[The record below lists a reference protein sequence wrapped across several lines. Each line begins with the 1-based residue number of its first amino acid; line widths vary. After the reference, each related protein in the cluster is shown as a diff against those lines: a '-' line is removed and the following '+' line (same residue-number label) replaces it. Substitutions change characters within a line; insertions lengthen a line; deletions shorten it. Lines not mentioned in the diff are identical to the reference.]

1 MRLHLQELTA
11 GAPPGRSV
19 TEPKPGVPPKAPKAI
34 PAVSRHRLWLAL
46 LAGFSGLLLLMAAAG
61 TQALAVLGH
70 MNDADAQLLQ
80 RFKERSRLLSQI
92 RSQIYLS
99 GTLVRDSILAP
110 APASVEAQMERLK
123 VSERDTAQAIRDYER
138 GADREERVPFQ
149 QLASEVQEYWK
160 VLDSTLA
167 SAHYKSVKEKYA
179 FFYDQLVPR
188 RTAMLQIADRVGALD
203 EAALGRGQEQFSRQ
217 FDRFRLA
224 SITTLAI
231 ALLGGLL
238 VTALTTMYVV
248 RLARESELRLEEA
261 SSARASLQ
269 ELSAR
274 LVRAQE
280 DERRAL
286 SRELHDEV
294 SQAFSAIL
302 METDNLLDLEQ
313 PPDVRARLMSVRGL
327 ATRGVDVTRNMSLL
341 LRPSMLDDFGLIP
354 ALRSLARDAA
364 RRTGL
369 RVQVDAPETADDL
382 PDEHKTCIFRI
393 VQEALRNVA
402 RHAQARSVQ
411 ITVRGD
417 TDHVSVSVQDDGAG
431 FDTRWVR
438 GLGLLG
444 MEERVRHVGGRFAI
458 DSQPGRGTA
467 LRADLP
473 IAQVLSGENRNGHD
487 PDSARG

>member
-1 MRLHLQELTA
+1 MTA
-11 GAPPGRSV
+11 SGPLLPAL
-19 TEPKPGVPPKAPKAI
+19 TEPSGGISPDTANGAAAP
-34 PAVSRHRLWLAL
+34 SRNRLWLVL
-46 LAGFSGLLLLMAAAG
+46 LGGFSLLLLLMAAAG
-61 TQALAVLGH
+61 AQALAVLGH
-70 MNDADAQLLQ
+70 MNSADALLLQ
-80 RFKERSRLLSQI
+80 RFQERSRLLSQI
-92 RSQIYLS
+92 RAQIYLS

-110 APASVEAQMERLK
+110 APVSVKAQMDRLAA
-123 VSERDTAQAIRDYER
+123 SERDATQALSQYGRETD
-138 GADREERVPFQ
+138 AEERAAFLQLQAEVTDYWAVLHRTLSSPRLESQ
-149 QLASEVQEYWK
+149 Q
-160 VLDSTLA
+160 
-167 SAHYKSVKEKYA
+167 EKYA

-188 RTAMLQIADRVGALD
+188 RTAMLQIADRVEALD
-203 EAALGRGQEQFSRQ
+203 EAALSRGEAAFTRQ

-224 SITTLAI
+224 SLTTLI
-231 ALLGGLL
+231 VALFAGLV
-238 VTALTTMYVV
+238 VTVLTTIYVL
-248 RLARESELRLEEA
+248 RLSRESEHRLQETV
-261 SSARASLQ
+261 SARAALQ

-302 METDNLLDLEQ
+302 METDNLLDTQQLPEE
-313 PPDVRARLMSVRGL
+313 RARLTAVRGL

-354 ALRSLARDAA
+354 ALRWLARDAG

-369 RVQVDAPETADDL
+369 RVQVDAPEAADDL
-382 PDEHKTCIFRI
+382 PEEHKTCIFRI

-411 ITVRGD
+411 ITVRSEA
-417 TDHVSVSVQDDGAG
+417 DHVSVSIQDDGAG

-444 MEERVRHVGGRFAI
+444 MAERVRHVGGRFSV
-458 DSQPGRGTA
+458 DSHPGRGTTLSA
-467 LRADLP
+467 ELP
-473 IAQVLSGENRNGHD
+473 LAEILSGENGNGHN
-487 PDSARG
+487 PDSARR